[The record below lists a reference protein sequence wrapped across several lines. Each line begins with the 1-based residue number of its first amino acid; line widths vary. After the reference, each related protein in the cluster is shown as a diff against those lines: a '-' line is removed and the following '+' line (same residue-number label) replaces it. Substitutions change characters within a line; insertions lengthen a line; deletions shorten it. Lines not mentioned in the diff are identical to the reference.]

1 MRRLFAYFS
10 AALVFCL
17 MLLTLSLPSTTRT
30 VRAADINEKCNDCL
44 QRVADH
50 YNQCIATLGETDPR
64 CGERF
69 NQDIINCYRNFCE
82 Q

>member
-1 MRRLFAYFS
+1 
-10 AALVFCL
+10 
-17 MLLTLSLPSTTRT
+17 
-30 VRAADINEKCNDCL
+30 L

>member
-1 MRRLFAYFS
+1 MKRTLAYL
-10 AALVFCL
+10 ATALAFCL
-17 MLLTLSLPSTTRT
+17 LLLALSLPSSRT
-30 VRAADINEKCNDCL
+30 VKAADDVEKCNDCL

-50 YNQCIATLGETDPR
+50 YNQCIATLGETDVR